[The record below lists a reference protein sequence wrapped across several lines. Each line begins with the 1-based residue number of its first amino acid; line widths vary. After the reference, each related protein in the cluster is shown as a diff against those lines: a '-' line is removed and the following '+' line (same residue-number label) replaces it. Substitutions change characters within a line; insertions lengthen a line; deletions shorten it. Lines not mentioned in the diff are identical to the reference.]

1 MFIIFNMPEIHIS
14 NEKERKVVNDHSEE
28 VLKMLKKE
36 INKLN
41 DMLEWKSGLE
51 DSFSIFRV
59 VEQYAD
65 EYFAEIGFDSN
76 RRYYRAVLGWIES
89 REQFVVLTVFEKE
102 EHYQTSKQNEIFNQI
117 DRHGKKIMDK
127 ERAKYE

>member
-1 MFIIFNMPEIHIS
+1 MITLYMPEIHLS
-14 NEKERKVVNDHSEE
+14 DEKRKKILDDHSKE
-28 VLKMLKKE
+28 VLSNLQKE

-41 DMLEWKSGLE
+41 DMLQWKSGLE

-102 EHYQTSKQNEIFNQI
+102 EHYQTSKQNKIFNQI
-117 DRHGKKIMDK
+117 DRHGKKIM
-127 ERAKYE
+127 ERERKKY

>member
-1 MFIIFNMPEIHIS
+1 MITLYMPEIHLS
-14 NEKERKVVNDHSEE
+14 DEKQKKILDDHSKE
-28 VLKMLKKE
+28 VLSNLQKE

-41 DMLEWKSGLE
+41 DMLQWKSGLE

-76 RRYYRAVLGWIES
+76 RRYYRAILGWIES

-102 EHYQTSKQNEIFNQI
+102 EHYQTSKQNKIFNQI
-117 DRHGKKIMDK
+117 DRHGKKIM
-127 ERAKYE
+127 ERERKKY